1 MKQSHFLPLIVLSL
15 VLSACSTYQYT
26 ARQTEVRQR
35 PIDAKEQLNS
45 ITVNYDKQVTATSD
59 YQMTKKDA
67 IAEAEFRCIED
78 EKIDVVVDPIFKVE
92 YNPFK
97 FKRRF
102 KATIVG
108 FAGKYKEEPNR
119 LDDSKKYTLEEI
131 EKFKLLYDA
140 NFPQYYYQKSNEGDR
155 YFFNSGAPKLSGDL
169 SFNSGTKVLGN
180 SNEFLRAQKQEEV
193 SKPTNIF
200 QGYIELSGFFKGGDF
215 PAGGIEFIN
224 SYGCRFN
231 EYAYLGG
238 GFGLSLGFTETWR
251 DLGGSFNI
259 PLFVDAR
266 GYCPT
271 PKKGL
276 YPFLGVTI
284 GPQFQCFTFGGNYSD
299 FQALAYFRLYAGL
312 DYKRFTFSIGYHLI
326 GNGDG
331 HDNYGFVKLGVRLGK
346 KKMY

>member
-15 VLSACSTYQYT
+15 VLASCSTYQYT

-155 YFFNSGAPKLSGDL
+155 YFFNSGAPKLNENPKSSILLPKNSMSPRAYLPNQTYDL
-169 SFNSGTKVLGN
+169 KKSKAIRNAGICCMVGGAVLCVGIGVPMLVRAQTDGAVGAGIAFMCIGAVSAVYAGIPLLTVGQIRVDRAKRTEYKDITLNSGTN
-180 SNEFLRAQKQEEV
+180 
-193 SKPTNIF
+193 
-200 QGYIELSGFFKGGDF
+200 
-215 PAGGIEFIN
+215 GI
-224 SYGCRFN
+224 G
-231 EYAYLGG
+231 
-238 GFGLSLGFTETWR
+238 LGFT
-251 DLGGSFNI
+251 L
-259 PLFVDAR
+259 
-266 GYCPT
+266 
-271 PKKGL
+271 
-276 YPFLGVTI
+276 
-284 GPQFQCFTFGGNYSD
+284 
-299 FQALAYFRLYAGL
+299 
-312 DYKRFTFSIGYHLI
+312 
-326 GNGDG
+326 
-331 HDNYGFVKLGVRLGK
+331 
-346 KKMY
+346 